1 MCVAGGTIA
10 KVWQSQ
16 DLDLQEMVL
25 LQSRALSCI
34 WLPDVRDS
42 RHIPPLPAASLR
54 KASLTNSLDRKRV
67 EMTPKRTWAL
77 LQIYL

>member
-1 MCVAGGTIA
+1 MCVGRGWGGAGTIA

-34 WLPDVRDS
+34 WLPDVKDS
-42 RHIPPLPAASLR
+42 RHIPRLPAASLR
-54 KASLTNSLDRKRV
+54 KASLTNSLDCKRW
-67 EMTPKRTWAL
+67 K
-77 LQIYL
+77 